1 VIVEGLVVLV
11 RDHRHISRRGQAK
24 VVDIEMPREAGSER
38 LEIREDLRFVPHDV
52 VLVDLNRTRVEQPVP
67 RGRIAR
73 SNRVEQRLRIVP
85 ELGLDGRLRGRPR
98 AAGGEEQRAKRLSP
112 AAAP

>member
-1 VIVEGLVVLV
+1 MIVEVLGVLV
-11 RDHRHISRRGQAK
+11 RDYRHISRRGHAK

-38 LEIREDLRFVPHDV
+38 LEIGEDLRFVPHDV
-52 VLVDLNRTRVEQPVP
+52 VLIDLRRERVEQAVP
-67 RGRIAR
+67 GRRIAR
-73 SNRVEQRLRIVP
+73 GNRVEQRLRIVP

-112 AAAP
+112 AGAP